1 MQKINKVDA
10 KCATVGR
17 ELCVLLLN
25 RPRAGLAAAAVTMAV
40 SLAVNWV
47 FPTFEY
53 GINLVLIGLTQFG
66 LFVFA
71 VTPWLW
77 ADADR
82 NAEDPEFG
90 RAKRR
95 QNN

>member
-1 MQKINKVDA
+1 MCHRRTRALCPAAEPAARGPGGGCGDH
-10 KCATVGR
+10 GR
-17 ELCVLLLN
+17 ESRGQL
-25 RPRAGLAAAAVTMAV
+25 
-40 SLAVNWV
+40 V